1 MIGVFFLAVV
11 VLIGLALFLRWA
23 AHADPALLKRLA
35 RIAAIALILLGAVF
49 LFAVGR
55 AAFGAGLLGLLIPLL
70 IRRRPRIMAGATAP
84 DRSEPEP
91 AMTVEEALGVL
102 GLRPGATETEIREAY
117 RHRMEQV
124 QKDRGGSPWAA
135 AEINQARDVLLGS

>member
-1 MIGVFFLAVV
+1 MIGVFFLAVA

-70 IRRRPRIMAGATAP
+70 VRRRPRMMAGAAAP
-84 DRSEPEP
+84 ARPDPEP
-91 AMTVEEALGVL
+91 SMTVEEALGVL
-102 GLRPGATETEIREAY
+102 GLRPGASEAEIREAY
-117 RHRMEQV
+117 RNRMEQV
-124 QKDRGGSPWAA
+124 RRDQGGSPWAA
-135 AEINQARDVLLGS
+135 AEINQAKDVLLGS